1 MIQVSSFATWHNKK
15 LGPRRNE
22 QQKGISQV
30 DLDFLDG
37 GAEIGGVLDGLEV
50 IDHAPDDLEPVGD
63 ALERLD
69 QLPPRGLDALLEL
82 LELALLR

>member
-1 MIQVSSFATWHNKK
+1 VSCFAKK

-22 QQKGISQV
+22 EQEKR
-30 DLDFLDG
+30 DNLHFLYG
-37 GAEIGGVLDGLEV
+37 GAEIGGVLNSLEV

-69 QLPPRGLDALLEL
+69 KLPPRGLDALLEL